1 MAEGVEFLFSGDWS
15 DGSEGGELAM
25 QTRVLKFRSIP
36 HIGKNTFDSGHM
48 PIIPELEGRDSP
60 RDLMTS
66 QPSQSVSSIQV
77 QLEMLKTKPN
87 QTNKS
92 IGGIYRER
100 HLHILAPSQIFFLD

>member
-1 MAEGVEFLFSGDWS
+1 
-15 DGSEGGELAM
+15 M

-36 HIGKNTFDSGHM
+36 HVEKNTFDSGHM

-92 IGGIYRER
+92 IGGIYRGR
-100 HLHILAPSQIFFLD
+100 HLHLLVPTQIFFLD